1 MSVQDAADRHVEHW
15 RDHWLDIPFDPAVE
29 AAAVRVGRI
38 AHSFK
43 EALVAAAAE
52 VGIQVHEYET
62 LHSLMIRD
70 TPGHATPTELADDTK
85 VSPAGITGRLDSM
98 EKAGWIRRVPS
109 LIDRRRIDVEIT
121 KEGLALWRRAMD
133 MRGHAE
139 AELFSVLSGRELATL
154 NRLLK
159 KLTVA
164 IER

>member
-1 MSVQDAADRHVEHW
+1 MSPRDAADRHVEHW

-43 EALVAAAAE
+43 DALVAAATE

-62 LHSLMIRD
+62 LHSLMVRD
-70 TPGHATPTELADDTK
+70 TPGHATPTELAEDTH

-98 EKAGWIRRVPS
+98 ERAGWVRRVPS
-109 LIDRRRIDVEIT
+109 LADRRRIDVEIT
-121 KEGLALWRRAMD
+121 RDGLALWRRAMD
-133 MRGHAE
+133 MRGSAE
-139 AELFSVLSGRELATL
+139 TDLFSVLSPRELATL

-159 KLTVA
+159 KLTLTL
-164 IER
+164 ES